1 MGWLVEKALTFC
13 WGEMGEVDVDAD
25 VNGMLGEAVPARSS
39 QIGVVLCRVGN
50 GVRDL
55 CLRRMRSADTV
66 FEEGWCCRC
75 NRYAE
80 VKEVSV

>member
-39 QIGVVLCRVGN
+39 QIGVVLCRERSSRFVLTAHAKCRH
-50 GVRDL
+50 GVR
-55 CLRRMRSADTV
+55 RRV
-66 FEEGWCCRC
+66 
-75 NRYAE
+75 
-80 VKEVSV
+80 VLPLQ